1 MSSLARASLES
12 ALQNPEFVD
21 LTDLPNVRVDLRYAS
36 TNNVLARDVY
46 GGFQRVLLHQL
57 AAKKFVKASSLLA
70 QRRPELQFLVFD
82 ALRPQSAQVEFWNL
96 VKGTPQQPY
105 FADPAKGSAHSYGF
119 SIDLSL
125 VDAKGSELDMG
136 TPFDDLSELAE
147 PRREQELLAAKRLSK
162 TQVDHRLILRTV
174 MCDAG
179 FVQLPHEWWHY
190 DAIPADQV
198 REKFRRL
205 E

>member
-1 MSSLARASLES
+1 MNSPARASLEA
-12 ALQNPEFVD
+12 ALRNPDFVD
-21 LTDLPNVRVDLRYAS
+21 LTHLPNVEVDLRYGT

-57 AAKKFVKASSLLA
+57 AAKKFCVASEILA
-70 QRRPELQFLVFD
+70 RRWPRLRFVVFD
-82 ALRPQSAQVEFWNL
+82 ALRPQSAQIEFWNL

-105 FADPAKGSAHSYGF
+105 FSDPAKGSAHSFGF

-125 VDAKGSELDMG
+125 LDPQGKELDMG
-136 TPFDDLSELAE
+136 TAFDDLSSLAE
-147 PRREQELLAAKRLSK
+147 PKREGEYLASGELTKQ
-162 TQVDHRLILRTV
+162 QVDNRLILRTV
-174 MCDAG
+174 MNEAG
-179 FVQLPHEWWHY
+179 FAQLPHEWWHY
-190 DAIPADQV
+190 DALPATEV